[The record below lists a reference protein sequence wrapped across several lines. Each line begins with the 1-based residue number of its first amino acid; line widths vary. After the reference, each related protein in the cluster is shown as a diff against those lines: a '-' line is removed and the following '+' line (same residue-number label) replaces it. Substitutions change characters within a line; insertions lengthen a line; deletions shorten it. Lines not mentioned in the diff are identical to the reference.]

1 MFDFFLCIVS
11 VILKIYGLFVERKIV
26 RSSLF
31 ENLAAPKL
39 IHFIM
44 VLFVHCLTTIF
55 SGARMKYYFAFH
67 FVRCFSNWSFFS
79 LYGSNYRIS
88 KFEFLDVGKCLP
100 IYLGVPSYLLFSKDL
115 FFVFLLLLL
124 LVMFLQFMGVET
136 NLNLFRTFLNF
147 TILSTRLLSNFM
159 LRWHLQRF
167 RISWWEALLM
177 SR

>member
-1 MFDFFLCIVS
+1 M
-11 VILKIYGLFVERKIV
+11 ERKIV

-44 VLFVHCLTTIF
+44 VLFVRCLTTIF

-88 KFEFLDVGKCLP
+88 KFEFFRRWEMFTNL
-100 IYLGVPSYLLFSKDL
+100 LGSTFVFIIFLKVL
-115 FFVFLLLLL
+115 FFVFLLLLSR
-124 LVMFLQFMGVET
+124 VMFLQFMGVET

-177 SR
+177 SRWKLRRNSCPV

>member
-11 VILKIYGLFVERKIV
+11 VILKIYGLFVERKTV

-100 IYLGVPSYLLFSKDL
+100 IYMGVP
-115 FFVFLLLLL
+115 
-124 LVMFLQFMGVET
+124 
-136 NLNLFRTFLNF
+136 
-147 TILSTRLLSNFM
+147 
-159 LRWHLQRF
+159 
-167 RISWWEALLM
+167 
-177 SR
+177 

>member
-1 MFDFFLCIVS
+1 MMYCFA
-11 VILKIYGLFVERKIV
+11 Y
-26 RSSLF
+26 
-31 ENLAAPKL
+31 
-39 IHFIM
+39 HF
-44 VLFVHCLTTIF
+44 
-55 SGARMKYYFAFH
+55 A
-67 FVRCFSNWSFFS
+67 RCFNNWSLVS
-79 LYGSNYRIS
+79 LYRSNYRVS

-100 IYLGVPSYLLFSKDL
+100 IYLEVPSYLLFSKDL

-147 TILSTRLLSNFM
+147 TILSTRLLTNFL